1 MVEMSVTPHHK
12 NRWLAS
18 AGEINGRTWLGLFG
32 VFLAVMASGVGENA
46 SKFALADIDRK
57 SVV

>member
-1 MVEMSVTPHHK
+1 MVEVSVTPHHK

-32 VFLAVMASGVGENA
+32 VFLAVMASGVGKTPA
-46 SKFALADIDRK
+46 SSRWRTYRAACC
-57 SVV
+57 